1 MASRTSWLRICAG
14 MILATGLL
22 GLGSG
27 CHSGSKDAAGTV
39 KVNGIVTF
47 TRLPVAYDATGA
59 PTGSLGS
66 TGVVSVARYVRV
78 RAFQL
83 YTEYDASGTATRTWR
98 LAGTALTDT
107 NGDYSIENTVQSG
120 YPTFIELDSV
130 FQQSGGHSSTVQV
143 TADVINSTTLQSDGV
158 TTVATPEL
166 DRPIYAYRLDG
177 AGTVVTDPTTA
188 NPQVLNG
195 DTTVNFQ
202 FSDPAT
208 PWVKT
213 LGNWYQQVTAAL
225 QAPTGTAALGSRALA
240 ILDSVYT
247 FAYYYGDPTPSI
259 VANGAMDLHYLP
271 GQTESPR
278 RSYMVY
284 DTSLTPAASDGTVLH
299 YFGTLAGGA
308 SGGADDAWDPGVI
321 YPMLARNNIFG
332 QGLTSLFP
340 TGSTTLLT
348 TEAPELAVVD
358 GLADVRAATLL
369 QTPFLTDTTTVAGLV
384 ARDIRVSTA
393 PATGTYVASTAAN
406 SAADNVPA
414 ANSPAV
420 VAAVGWNLVEY
431 GHGYQPGTAT
441 PAQWATFG
449 ANDLDRLFN
458 LSYPWIYQDGTKY
471 KVRTDEVSLY
481 GQLSRLQE
489 PKDGGDILDTPAIY
503 SDSALYLLLA
513 GHNIPWNTSTTWAS
527 NTTNWGTNPGFS
539 AVGNPSSSFALTMT
553 DPVIGDSLIPTPNIT
568 GAAATAVS
576 TPNTDGQV
584 YSSLASGE
592 VAFAALSLTLDATYT
607 LTVTPQPALGS
618 DAYLEVMVDG
628 AIVPSTT
635 LPTPQGPFVFSS
647 TLPGPYTLAL
657 TGNSLDATN
666 PIWHFLRFRL
676 VSTSAT
682 ATEQP
687 NVNVAVSLSY
697 VAPS

>member
-22 GLGSG
+22 GLDSG

-39 KVNGIVTF
+39 KVDGIVTF
-47 TRLPVAYDATGA
+47 TRLPVVYDSTGA

-66 TGVVSVARYVRV
+66 TGVVSPARYVRV

-98 LAGTALTDT
+98 LAGTALTGSDGT
-107 NGDYSIENTVQSG
+107 YSISDTIQSG

-130 FQQSGGHSSTVQV
+130 FQETGGHNSTVQV
-143 TADVINSTTLQSDGV
+143 TADVINSTTLQSDGH

-166 DRPIYAYRLDG
+166 NRPIYAYRLDG

-188 NPQVLNG
+188 NPQVMNG
-195 DTTVNFQ
+195 DTAVNFQ

-208 PWVKT
+208 VWVKT
-213 LGNWYQQVTAAL
+213 LNNWYQQVTAAL
-225 QAPTGTAALGSRALA
+225 QAPVGTVALGSRALA
-240 ILDSVYT
+240 ILDCMYQFS
-247 FAYYYGDPTPSI
+247 YYYGDPTPSI

-271 GQTESPR
+271 GTTESPT

-284 DTSLTPAASDGTVLH
+284 DPSLTPAASDGTVLH

-308 SGGADDAWDPGVI
+308 NGGADDAWDPGVI

-332 QGLTSLFP
+332 QGKTSLFP

-348 TEAPELAVVD
+348 TEAPELAVLD

-384 ARDIRVSTA
+384 ARDIRQSTA
-393 PATGTYVASTAAN
+393 PALGSYATP
-406 SAADNVPA
+406 PA

-431 GHGYQPGTAT
+431 GHGYDPGSAT

-458 LSYPWIYQDGTKY
+458 LSYPWLYQGASNQY
-471 KVRTDEVSLY
+471 KIRKDVVSLY

-489 PKDGGDILDTPAIY
+489 PKEGGDILDTPALF
-503 SDSALYLLLA
+503 SDSALYLMLA
-513 GHNIPWNTSTTWAS
+513 NHAMPWGSSSTSPTPRYSYTTF
-527 NTTNWGTNPGFS
+527 WGINPGFS
-539 AVGNPSSSFALTMT
+539 SVANPAGSFALTMT
-553 DPVIGDSLIPTPNIT
+553 DPVIGDSLIPNPDILARDTTPT
-568 GAAATAVS
+568 
-576 TPNTDGQV
+576 V

-592 VAFAALSLTLDATYT
+592 SANAALALTLDATYT
-607 LTVTPQPALGS
+607 LTVTPDVTLA
-618 DAYLEVMVDG
+618 DADLEVTVDG
-628 AIVPSTT
+628 AVVPSTT
-635 LPTPQGPFVFSS
+635 LPTPQGPFLF
-647 TLPGPYTLAL
+647 TGPGSYTLTL
-657 TGNSLDATN
+657 TGNTMDPTN
-666 PIWHFLRFRL
+666 PIWHFLQVRL
-676 VSTSAT
+676 VSTSST
-682 ATEQP
+682 IQQP
-687 NVNVAVSLSY
+687 NVNVAVSLTY
-697 VAPS
+697 VPAS

>member
-1 MASRTSWLRICAG
+1 

-39 KVNGIVTF
+39 KVSGIVTF
-47 TRLPVAYDATGA
+47 TRLPVTYDSTGA
-59 PTGSLGS
+59 PTGLGS
-66 TGVVSVARYVRV
+66 TGVVSPARTVRL

-98 LAGTALTDT
+98 LAGTALTATDGT
-107 NGDYSIENTVQSG
+107 YSMDNTVQSG
-120 YPTFIELDSV
+120 YPTFIELDSI
-130 FQQSGGHSSTVQV
+130 FQQSGGHGSTVQV
-143 TADVINSTTLQSDGV
+143 TADLINSTTLQSDGV
-158 TTVATPEL
+158 TTVATPEP

-188 NPQVLNG
+188 NPQVMNG

-202 FSDPAT
+202 FTDPAT

-213 LGNWYQQVTAAL
+213 LSNWYQQVTTAL

-240 ILDSVYT
+240 ILDSVYQ
-247 FAYYYGDPTPSI
+247 FSYYYGDPTPST

-271 GQTESPR
+271 GTTASPR
-278 RSYMVY
+278 RSFMVY
-284 DTSLTPAASDGTVLH
+284 DPSLTPAASDGTIMH

-332 QGLTSLFP
+332 QGMTSLFP
-340 TGSTTLLT
+340 TGSTALLS

-369 QTPFLTDTTTVAGLV
+369 QTPWLTDTTQTAGLV
-384 ARDIRVSTA
+384 GRDIRVSTA
-393 PATGTYVASTAAN
+393 PAVGSYATP
-406 SAADNVPA
+406 PA
-414 ANSPAV
+414 GNSPAV

-431 GHGYQPGTAT
+431 GHGYQPGSAT
-441 PAQWATFG
+441 PTQWATFG

-458 LSYPWIYQDGTKY
+458 LSYPWVYQGASNQY
-471 KVRTDEVSLY
+471 KIRKDVVSLY

-489 PKDGGDILDTPAIY
+489 AKDGGDILDTPAIF

-513 GHNIPWNTSTTWAS
+513 PHNMPWGSALTSPTPRYSYTTD
-527 NTTNWGTNPGFS
+527 WGKNPGFS
-539 AVGNPSSSFALTMT
+539 LVAAPSSSFALTMT
-553 DPVIGDSLIPTPNIT
+553 DAETGDSLIPNPDILT
-568 GAAATAVS
+568 GGT
-576 TPNTDGQV
+576 V

-592 VAFAALSLTLDATYT
+592 VASAALSLTLDHTYT
-607 LTVTPQPALGS
+607 LTVTPDVALADG
-618 DAYLEVMVDG
+618 YIEVMVDG
-628 AIVPSTT
+628 AIVPSSS
-635 LPTPQGPFVFSS
+635 LPTPQGPFLFTASGS
-647 TLPGPYTLAL
+647 TSLTL
-657 TGNSLDATN
+657 TGNTMDPTN
-666 PIWHFLRFRL
+666 PIWHFLRIRL

-682 ATEQP
+682 TAQP
-687 NVNVAVSLSY
+687 NVNVTVSLS
-697 VAPS
+697 

>member
-39 KVNGIVTF
+39 KVSGIVTF
-47 TRLPVAYDATGA
+47 TRLPVVYDATGA
-59 PTGSLGS
+59 PTGTLGS
-66 TGVVSVARYVRV
+66 TGVVRPSVNVRV
-78 RAFQL
+78 RVFQL

-98 LAGTALTDT
+98 LAGTALTATDGT
-107 NGDYSIENTVQSG
+107 YSISNTVQSG
-120 YPTFIELDSV
+120 YPTFVELDSV
-130 FQQSGGHSSTVQV
+130 FQETGGHNSTVQV
-143 TADVINSTTLQSDGV
+143 TADVINSTYTDSHGHL
-158 TTVATPEL
+158 VATPEL

-188 NPQVLNG
+188 NPQVMNG
-195 DTTVNFQ
+195 DTAVNFQ
-202 FSDPAT
+202 FTDPAAV
-208 PWVKT
+208 WVRT
-213 LGNWYQQVTAAL
+213 LNNWYQQVTAAL
-225 QAPTGTAALGSRALA
+225 QAPVGTVALGSRALA

-247 FAYYYGDPTPSI
+247 FSYYYGDPTPSI

-284 DTSLTPAASDGTVLH
+284 DPSLTPAASDGTVLH

-358 GLADVRAATLL
+358 GLADVRAATLM

-406 SAADNVPA
+406 SAAANVPA

-431 GHGYQPGTAT
+431 GHGYDPGTAT

-489 PKDGGDILDTPAIY
+489 PKDGGDILNTPAIF

-513 GHNIPWNTSTTWAS
+513 SHHIPWNTSTTWAS

-539 AVGNPSSSFALTMT
+539 PVGNPSSSFALTMT

-576 TPNTDGQV
+576 TPNTSGQV

-635 LPTPQGPFVFSS
+635 LPTPQGPFAFTAAGSQ
-647 TLPGPYTLAL
+647 TLTL

-676 VSTSAT
+676 VSTSA
-682 ATEQP
+682 AADAVEQP
-687 NVNVAVSLSY
+687 NVNIAVSLSY

>member
-39 KVNGIVTF
+39 KVDGIVTF
-47 TRLPVAYDATGA
+47 TRLPVVYDSTGA

-66 TGVVSVARYVRV
+66 TGVVSPARYVRV

-107 NGDYSIENTVQSG
+107 NGDYSLDNTVQSG

-143 TADVINSTTLQSDGV
+143 TAAAITSTT
-158 TTVATPEL
+158 TEL
-166 DRPIYAYRLDG
+166 NRPIYAYRLDG

-202 FSDPAT
+202 FTDPAT

-225 QAPTGTAALGSRALA
+225 QAPTGTEALGSRALA
-240 ILDSVYT
+240 ILDSAYT
-247 FAYYYGDPTPSI
+247 FAYYYGDPTPSV

-271 GQTESPR
+271 GNTESPR

-284 DTSLTPAASDGTVLH
+284 DPSLTPAASDGTVMH

-308 SGGADDAWDPGVI
+308 NGGADDAWDPGVI

-332 QGLTSLFP
+332 QGMTSLFP
-340 TGSTTLLT
+340 TGSTSLLT
-348 TEAPELAVVD
+348 TEAPELAAVD

-369 QTPFLTDTTTVAGLV
+369 QTPFLTDITKPAGLV
-384 ARDIRVSTA
+384 ARDIRVVTA
-393 PATGTYVASTAAN
+393 PATGSYVASTAAN

-420 VAAVGWNLVEY
+420 VAAVGWKLVELA
-431 GHGYQPGTAT
+431 HGIDLLTTGT
-441 PAQWATFG
+441 PAQWAAFG

-458 LSYPWIYQDGTKY
+458 LSYPWTYQDGTKY
-471 KVRTDEVSLY
+471 KVRTDVVSLY
-481 GQLSRLQE
+481 GQLRRLQE
-489 PKDGGDILDTPAIY
+489 ADEGGDVIKHLASVF
-503 SDSALYLLLA
+503 SDAQLQLLLA
-513 GHNIPWNTSTTWAS
+513 SYNVPWINSTTWAS
-527 NTTNWGTNPGFS
+527 NTTNWLTNPGFS
-539 AVGNPSSSFALTMT
+539 SVANPSTSFALTMT
-553 DPVIGDSLIPTPNIT
+553 DPVIGDSHIPDPNIT
-568 GAAATAVS
+568 GAAATATS
-576 TPNTDGQV
+576 TTTSVPTGYPEV
-584 YSSLASGE
+584 FSSLASGE
-592 VAFAALSLTLDATYT
+592 VASAALSLTLDATYT
-607 LTVTPQPALGS
+607 LTVTPALGT

-647 TLPGPYTLAL
+647 TLPGPYTLTL
-657 TGNSLDATN
+657 TGNSLDFTN
-666 PIWHFLRFRL
+666 PIWHFLQIRL
-676 VSTSAT
+676 VSISAT
-682 ATEQP
+682 VVQP
-687 NVNVAVSLSY
+687 NVNVTVKLTY
-697 VAPS
+697 VPPS